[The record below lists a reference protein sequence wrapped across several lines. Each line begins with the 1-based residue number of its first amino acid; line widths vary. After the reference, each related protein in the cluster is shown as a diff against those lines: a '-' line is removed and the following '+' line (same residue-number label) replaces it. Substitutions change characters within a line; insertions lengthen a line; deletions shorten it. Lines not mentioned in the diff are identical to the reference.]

1 MTADSRELVRE
12 SVIWPFFSSD
22 LGKRMAAAQ
31 REGRLKK
38 ESQFVIGIPA
48 RQMGDFNSDE
58 LVLVQGIIDAF
69 FEEDGE
75 LVLVDYK
82 TDYVEKEETLRER
95 YGIQLDIDA
104 DGEKEGEGNG
114 DLLFPPGRGEAAA
127 RELLSGQ
134 IAFQLIQIS
143 GDGKRGIQDPF
154 AAQGVKQAQGGGNRE
169 ICLGKKLPVGKN
181 LFRRPLTQDAAIL

>member
-95 YGIQLDIDA
+95 YGIQLDYYRRALMQMEKKRVKETVIYSFRL
-104 DGEKEGEGNG
+104 GEVRLQPEGSSQ
-114 DLLFPPGRGEAAA
+114 A
-127 RELLSGQ
+127 R
-134 IAFQLIQIS
+134 
-143 GDGKRGIQDPF
+143 
-154 AAQGVKQAQGGGNRE
+154 
-169 ICLGKKLPVGKN
+169 
-181 LFRRPLTQDAAIL
+181 

>member
-12 SVIWPFFSSD
+12 SVIWPFVSSD

-95 YGIQLDIDA
+95 YGIQLDYYRRALMQMEKKRVKETVIYSFRL
-104 DGEKEGEGNG
+104 GEVRLQPEGSSQ
-114 DLLFPPGRGEAAA
+114 A
-127 RELLSGQ
+127 R
-134 IAFQLIQIS
+134 
-143 GDGKRGIQDPF
+143 
-154 AAQGVKQAQGGGNRE
+154 
-169 ICLGKKLPVGKN
+169 
-181 LFRRPLTQDAAIL
+181 